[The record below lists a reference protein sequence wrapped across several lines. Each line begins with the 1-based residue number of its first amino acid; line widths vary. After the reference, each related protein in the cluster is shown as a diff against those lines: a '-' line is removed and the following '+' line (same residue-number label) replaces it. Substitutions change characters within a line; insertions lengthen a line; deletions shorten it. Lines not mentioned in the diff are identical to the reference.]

1 MAIAAGTLIRPPVG
15 ADYHGTSTLRAW
27 GLSAVPV
34 GLALAMIAFIS
45 SLTLAAAVSA
55 DVPLARVAAQDAW
68 TFGLA
73 TAALG
78 ALKAGIALILW
89 GIVRRLW
96 IRVESVKTALP
107 DLIPE
112 SREPLTL
119 METTIDTPYGPAT
132 VSRYAHGPLFIHRVA
147 FALWAPMLVM
157 GAMLLGLG
165 LVIGFAAAG
174 NAANPAAFLR
184 LRTLEPGV
192 MFLGEGLLLSGI
204 AFLLGSILGSIR
216 TGGGEVQESLGV
228 AVKTLKMPFTAK
240 VFVALMALGM
250 MVEMAQVV
258 LYVIASGIADEKTL
272 TVWLTW
278 LGPLREAGLG
288 LLLTSIVL
296 ALASIAK
303 ALSFQFA
310 RITELVAG
318 GR

>member
-1 MAIAAGTLIRPPVG
+1 MAIAAGTLIRPPIG
-15 ADYHGTSTLRAW
+15 ADYRGTSTPRSW
-27 GLSAVPV
+27 GLFAGTA
-34 GLALAMIAFIS
+34 GLALAMIAFVS
-45 SLTLAAAVSA
+45 SLILAAAVAA

-68 TFGLA
+68 TFGVA

-78 ALKAGIALILW
+78 TLKVGIALILW
-89 GIVRRLW
+89 GIARRLW
-96 IRVESVKTALP
+96 IRVESVKAALP
-107 DLIPE
+107 GLVPE
-112 SREPLTL
+112 SRQPIPITQ
-119 METTIDTPYGPAT
+119 TTISTPYGAAT
-132 VSRYAHGPLFIHRVA
+132 VSRYAPGPLFIHRVA
-147 FALWAPMLVM
+147 FALWAPMLIM
-157 GAMLLGLG
+157 GAMLVGLG
-165 LVIGFAAAG
+165 LVIGLAASA
-174 NAANPAAFLR
+174 NAANAATFLR

-216 TGGGEVQESLGV
+216 IGGGEVQESLGV

-258 LYVIASGIADEKTL
+258 LYIIASGITDEKIL
-272 TVWLTW
+272 TVWLAW

-288 LLLTSIVL
+288 VLLTSIVL

-303 ALSFQFA
+303 ALSFQFT
-310 RITELVAG
+310 RITELVAS

>member
-1 MAIAAGTLIRPPVG
+1 MAIAAGTLIRPPIG
-15 ADYHGTSTLRAW
+15 ADYRGTSTPRSW
-27 GLSAVPV
+27 GLFAGTA
-34 GLALAMIAFIS
+34 GLALAMIAFVS
-45 SLTLAAAVSA
+45 SLILAAAVAA

-68 TFGLA
+68 TFGVA

-78 ALKAGIALILW
+78 TLKVGIALILW
-89 GIVRRLW
+89 GIARRLW
-96 IRVESVKTALP
+96 IRVESVKAALP
-107 DLIPE
+107 GLVPE
-112 SREPLTL
+112 SRQPIPITQ
-119 METTIDTPYGPAT
+119 TTISTPYGAAT
-132 VSRYAHGPLFIHRVA
+132 VSRNAPGPLFIHRVA
-147 FALWAPMLVM
+147 FALWAPMLIM
-157 GAMLLGLG
+157 GAMLVGLG
-165 LVIGFAAAG
+165 LVIGLAASA
-174 NAANPAAFLR
+174 NAANAATFLR

-216 TGGGEVQESLGV
+216 IGGGEVQESLGV

-258 LYVIASGIADEKTL
+258 LYIIASGITDEKIL
-272 TVWLTW
+272 TVWLAW

-288 LLLTSIVL
+288 VLLTSIVL

-303 ALSFQFA
+303 ALSFQFT
-310 RITELVAG
+310 RITELVAS

>member
-1 MAIAAGTLIRPPVG
+1 MAIAAGTLIRPPIG
-15 ADYHGTSTLRAW
+15 ADYRGTSTPRSW
-27 GLSAVPV
+27 GLFAGTA
-34 GLALAMIAFIS
+34 GLALAMIAFVS
-45 SLTLAAAVSA
+45 SLILAAAVAA

-68 TFGLA
+68 TFGVA

-78 ALKAGIALILW
+78 TLKVGIALILW
-89 GIVRRLW
+89 GIARRLW
-96 IRVESVKTALP
+96 IRVESVKAALP
-107 DLIPE
+107 GLVPE
-112 SREPLTL
+112 SRQPIPITQ
-119 METTIDTPYGPAT
+119 TTISTPYGAAT
-132 VSRYAHGPLFIHRVA
+132 VSRYAPDPLFIHRVA
-147 FALWAPMLVM
+147 FALWAPMLIM
-157 GAMLLGLG
+157 GAMLVGLG
-165 LVIGFAAAG
+165 LVIGLAASA
-174 NAANPAAFLR
+174 NAANAATFLR

-216 TGGGEVQESLGV
+216 IGGGEVQESLGV

-258 LYVIASGIADEKTL
+258 LYIIASGITDEKIL
-272 TVWLTW
+272 TVWLAW

-288 LLLTSIVL
+288 VLLTSIVL

-303 ALSFQFA
+303 ALSFQFT
-310 RITELVAG
+310 RITELVAS